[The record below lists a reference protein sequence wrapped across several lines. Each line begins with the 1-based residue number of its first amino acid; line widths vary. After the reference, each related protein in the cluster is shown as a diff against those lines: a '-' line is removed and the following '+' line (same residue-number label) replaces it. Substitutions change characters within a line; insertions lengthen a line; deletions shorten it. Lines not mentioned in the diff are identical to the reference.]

1 MPRRRATLASIATLV
16 LLVAAPLA
24 AQQSHDLAPYLIAD
38 RAAEVALARSAAP
51 KRVTDSARVLVLT
64 RTGYAEAARGTNGFT
79 CLVLRSFLGGLEDP
93 GYWSPKVRA
102 PACFNPPASR
112 TVLQES
118 LKRAEWVMAG
128 QSQKEIAARTDRAYA
143 SRQFPLPAAGAM
155 AYMLSHE
162 QYLGDTDPHWMPHV
176 MFYYDRSLPAAAWGA
191 GDMGAPIIDASV
203 GTPHSPVQTL
213 FIPVR
218 QWSNG
223 TPAMSAMNR

>member
-1 MPRRRATLASIATLV
+1 MPRRRVTLASIATLV
-16 LLVAAPLA
+16 SFVAAPLS
-24 AQQSHDLAPYLIAD
+24 AQQSRDLSPYLIAD
-38 RAAEVALARSAAP
+38 RSAEVALARSAAP

-128 QSQKEIAARTDRAYA
+128 QSQKEIAAQTDRAYA

>member
-1 MPRRRATLASIATLV
+1 MPLRRATLASIATFV
-16 LLVAAPLA
+16 SLVAAPLS
-24 AQQSHDLAPYLIAD
+24 AQQSRDLSPYLTAD
-38 RAAEVALARSAAP
+38 RAAEVVLARSAAP

-64 RTGYAEAARGTNGFT
+64 RTGYVEAARGTNGFT
-79 CLVLRSFLGGLEDP
+79 CLVMRSFLGGLEDP

-128 QSQKEIAARTDRAYA
+128 ESQKEIAARTDRAYA

-155 AYMLSHE
+155 AYMLSHD

-191 GDMGAPIIDASV
+191 GDMSAPIIDASF

-223 TPAMSAMNR
+223 TPAISAMNR

>member
-1 MPRRRATLASIATLV
+1 M
-16 LLVAAPLA
+16 
-24 AQQSHDLAPYLIAD
+24 
-38 RAAEVALARSAAP
+38 
-51 KRVTDSARVLVLT
+51 
-64 RTGYAEAARGTNGFT
+64 
-79 CLVLRSFLGGLEDP
+79 RSFLGGIDDP

-102 PACFNPPASR
+102 PACYNPPASR
-112 TVLQES
+112 TVLLEI

-128 QSQKEIAARTDRAYA
+128 VSQKEIATRTDRAYA
-143 SRQFPLPAAGAM
+143 SKQFPLPAAGAM
-155 AYMLSHE
+155 AYMLSPE
-162 QYLGDTDPHWMPHV
+162 QYLADENPHWMPHL

-191 GDMGAPIIDASV
+191 GDMNAPIIDASF

>member
-1 MPRRRATLASIATLV
+1 MPRRRATLASIATLLTFV
-16 LLVAAPLA
+16 TTPLA
-24 AQQSHDLAPYLIAD
+24 AQQSRDLAPYLIAD

-51 KRVTDSARVLVLT
+51 KRITDSARVLVLT
-64 RTGYAEAARGTNGFT
+64 RTGYVEAARGTNGFT

-128 QSQKEIAARTDRAYA
+128 ESQKEIGARTDRAYA

-191 GDMGAPIIDASV
+191 GDMSAPIIDASV

>member
-1 MPRRRATLASIATLV
+1 MSHRRATLASIAALASF
-16 LLVAAPLA
+16 VAGPMA

-38 RAAEVALARSAAP
+38 RTAEVTLARSAAP
-51 KRVTDSARVLVLT
+51 KNVTDSARILVLG
-64 RTGYAEAARGTNGFT
+64 RTGYVEASRGTNGFT
-79 CLVLRSFLGGLEDP
+79 CLVMRSFLGGLEDP
-93 GYWSPKVRA
+93 AYWSPKVRA

-112 TVLQES
+112 TVLLET

-128 QSQKEIAARTDRAYA
+128 VSQQEVAARTDRAYA
-143 SRQFPLPAAGAM
+143 SRQFPLPATGAM
-155 AYMLSHE
+155 AYMLSPE
-162 QYLGDTDPHWMPHV
+162 QYLGDENPHWMPHV

-191 GDMGAPIIDASV
+191 GDMSAPIIDASF
-203 GTPHSPVQTL
+203 GTPHAPVQTL

>member
-1 MPRRRATLASIATLV
+1 MPRCRVTLTSIVTLASLIAG
-16 LLVAAPLA
+16 PMA
-24 AQQSHDLAPYLIAD
+24 AQQSHDLSPYLIAD
-38 RAAEVALARSAAP
+38 QAAEVALARSAAP
-51 KRVTDSARVLVLT
+51 KHVTDSAKVLVLT
-64 RTGYAEAARGTNGFT
+64 RTGYVEAARGRNGFT
-79 CLVLRSFLGGLEDP
+79 CLVMRSFLGGIDDP

-112 TVLQES
+112 TVLLET

-128 QSQKEIAARTDRAYA
+128 VSQKEIAARTDRAYA
-143 SRQFPLPAAGAM
+143 SKQFPLPATGAM
-155 AYMLSHE
+155 AYMLSPE
-162 QYLGDTDPHWMPHV
+162 QYLADQNPHWMPHV

-191 GDMGAPIIDASV
+191 GGMNAPIIDASF

>member
-1 MPRRRATLASIATLV
+1 MPRRRVTLTSIATLV
-16 LLVAAPLA
+16 SFVAAPLS
-24 AQQSHDLAPYLIAD
+24 AQQSRDLSPYLIAD

-64 RTGYAEAARGTNGFT
+64 RTGYVEAARGTNGFT

-128 QSQKEIAARTDRAYA
+128 QSQKEIAAQTDRAYA

>member
-1 MPRRRATLASIATLV
+1 MPRRRATLASIATAV
-16 LLVAAPLA
+16 SFVAGPLA
-24 AQQSHDLAPYLIAD
+24 AQQSRDLAPYLIAD

-51 KRVTDSARVLVLT
+51 KHVTDSARVLVLT
-64 RTGYAEAARGTNGFT
+64 RTGYVEAARGTNGFT

-128 QSQKEIAARTDRAYA
+128 ESQKEIAARTDRAYV
-143 SRQFPLPAAGAM
+143 SRQFPLPATGAM

-191 GDMGAPIIDASV
+191 GDMSAPIIDASV

-223 TPAMSAMNR
+223 APAMSAMNR

>member
-1 MPRRRATLASIATLV
+1 MPRSRATLASIATAV
-16 LLVAAPLA
+16 LFVAAPLA
-24 AQQSHDLAPYLIAD
+24 AQQSRDLSPYLITD

-51 KRVTDSARVLVLT
+51 KNVTDSARVLVLT
-64 RTGYAEAARGTNGFT
+64 RTGFVEAARGKNGFT
-79 CLVLRSFLGGLEDP
+79 CLVLRSFLGGLDDP

-102 PACFNPPASR
+102 PACFNPPASG
-112 TVLQES
+112 TVLLEQ

-128 QSQKEIAARTDRAYA
+128 VSQKEIASRTDRAYA

-155 AYMLSHE
+155 AYMLSPE
-162 QYLGDTDPHWMPHV
+162 QYLADTNPHWMPHV

-191 GDMGAPIIDASV
+191 GDMNAPIIDASV
-203 GTPHSPVQTL
+203 GAPHAPVQTL

>member
-51 KRVTDSARVLVLT
+51 QRVTDSARVLVLT
-64 RTGYAEAARGTNGFT
+64 RTGYVEAARGSTGFT

-128 QSQKEIAARTDRAYA
+128 VSQKEIAARTDRAYA

-191 GDMGAPIIDASV
+191 GDMSAPIIDASV
-203 GTPHSPVQTL
+203 GAPHSPVQTL

>member
-1 MPRRRATLASIATLV
+1 MPRSATLASIATLV
-16 LLVAAPLA
+16 SLAVGPLA
-24 AQQSHDLAPYLIAD
+24 AQQSRDLSPYLIAD

-51 KRVTDSARVLVLT
+51 KHVTDSASVLVLT
-64 RTGYAEAARGTNGFT
+64 RTGYVEAARGTNGFT

-128 QSQKEIAARTDRAYA
+128 ESQKEIAARTDRAYA

-155 AYMLSHE
+155 AYMLSHD
-162 QYLGDTDPHWMPHV
+162 QYLGDADPHWMPHV

-191 GDMGAPIIDASV
+191 GDMSAPIIDASF

>member
-1 MPRRRATLASIATLV
+1 MPRRRVTLASIATLV
-16 LLVAAPLA
+16 SFVAAPLP
-24 AQQSHDLAPYLIAD
+24 AQQSRDLSPYLIAD

-128 QSQKEIAARTDRAYA
+128 ESQKEIAARTDRAYA

>member
-1 MPRRRATLASIATLV
+1 MPRRRATLASIAT
-16 LLVAAPLA
+16 VASFVAGPLA
-24 AQQSHDLAPYLIAD
+24 AQQSSDLSPYLIAD
-38 RAAEVALARSAAP
+38 RAAEVALTRSAAP
-51 KRVTDSARVLVLT
+51 KNVTDSARVLVLT
-64 RTGYAEAARGTNGFT
+64 RTGFVAAARGTNGFT
-79 CLVLRSFLGGLEDP
+79 CLVLRSFLGGIDDP
-93 GYWSPKVRA
+93 GYWSPKVRG

-112 TVLQES
+112 TVLLEQ

-128 QSQKEIAARTDRAYA
+128 VSQKEIATRIDRAYA
-143 SRQFPLPAAGAM
+143 SRQFPLPTAGAM
-155 AYMLSHE
+155 AYMLSPE
-162 QYLGDTDPHWMPHV
+162 QYLGDTNPHWMPHV

-191 GDMGAPIIDASV
+191 GDMNAPIIDASV

>member
-1 MPRRRATLASIATLV
+1 MPRRRAALASIATLV
-16 LLVAAPLA
+16 SLVAVPVS
-24 AQQSHDLAPYLIAD
+24 AQQSRDLSPYLIAD

-51 KRVTDSARVLVLT
+51 KHVTDAARVLVLT
-64 RTGYAEAARGTNGFT
+64 RTGYVEAARGTNGFT

-102 PACFNPPASR
+102 PACFNLPASR

-128 QSQKEIAARTDRAYA
+128 ESQKEIAARTDRAYA

-162 QYLGDTDPHWMPHV
+162 QYLGDTAPHWMPHV

-191 GDMGAPIIDASV
+191 GDMSAPIIDASF
-203 GTPHSPVQTL
+203 GTPHAPVQTL

>member
-1 MPRRRATLASIATLV
+1 MPRRRAALASIATLV
-16 LLVAAPLA
+16 SLVAVPVS
-24 AQQSHDLAPYLIAD
+24 AQQSRDLSPYLIAD

-51 KRVTDSARVLVLT
+51 KHVTDAARVLVLT
-64 RTGYAEAARGTNGFT
+64 RTGYVEAARGTNGFT

-102 PACFNPPASR
+102 PACFNLPASR

-128 QSQKEIAARTDRAYA
+128 ESQKEIAARTDRAYA

-176 MFYYDRSLPAAAWGA
+176 MFYYDRSLPAATWGA
-191 GDMGAPIIDASV
+191 GDMSAPIIDASV
-203 GTPHSPVQTL
+203 GTPHSPVQTV

>member
-64 RTGYAEAARGTNGFT
+64 RTGYVEATRGSNGFT

-128 QSQKEIAARTDRAYA
+128 VSQKEIAARTDRAYA

-191 GDMGAPIIDASV
+191 GDMSAPIIDASV